1 MTDFSQAWS
10 THYQAPGSQPEGAH
24 TDDAAPRTAHEIT
37 FPPEH
42 PICALRDLWLSTP
55 GSGVPLRLDL
65 LCGQSGDSILPEHTL
80 SREDAPF
87 VISLTRFATKRIQRL
102 FTGSAPNTGADLNE
116 GIFLYL
122 SSDGMA
128 AWLLFL
134 PPVGNGAALTTEQL
148 EQALARRGV
157 IYGVDKHLLEQ
168 LPTQPQRYFRLFRI
182 AGGALPVPGE
192 DGSIVDHYPRTVQAD
207 LPVDELAQADY
218 ETLRLVQDIRQGDVI
233 CEILPPTQGCP
244 GNTVT
249 GRLLPAKPGNPAQAP
264 QGRNTVLSEDGR
276 FLLAAR
282 DGHVEYTGRSFQVK
296 PVLDIAG
303 DVSGDTGIVNFL
315 GDIHIHGDVFRGATI
330 RAMGSIQIDGVV
342 EDCSIE
348 AGQDLVVSSGVQGQ
362 DHGVI
367 QAHRSVYAK
376 YLEHCRVYAQESVQ
390 SDCVI
395 DCEVYSNG
403 TVRVRT
409 GRGVIIGGSIR
420 AAKEVDATTVGS
432 KAERLT
438 NIILGG
444 MPCEDLERRQIQAE
458 VEAAEAALQ
467 ALEST
472 PECPD
477 RNQALSKQ
485 RMGLYVAQMKL
496 KRLENS
502 AEHLPPSP
510 DQEHRRL
517 NCGAVYPGTV
527 VTVDHASYRVS
538 RVMQECAIGL
548 KNGLVG
554 PIRFSEKEAS
564 SLDPPHAK

>member
-192 DGSIVDHYPRTVQAD
+192 DGSIVDHYPRTVRAD

-249 GRLLPAKPGNPAQAP
+249 GRLIPAKPGNPAQVP

-409 GRGVIIGGSIR
+409 GRGVIIGGTIR
-420 AAKEVDATTVGS
+420 AAKEVDAATVGS

-510 DQEHRRL
+510 DQDHRRL

>member
-409 GRGVIIGGSIR
+409 GRGVIIGGTIR
-420 AAKEVDATTVGS
+420 AAKEVDAATVGS

-510 DQEHRRL
+510 DQDHRRL